1 MRRPASP
8 RQIFIPAFTVGRIKS
23 GGGNGQ
29 QHFRNRHE
37 FIKGVYQFWN
47 SAETLSPGMKNG
59 SAARRF
65 RMKAGGIAR
74 SQQKKGPSQR
84 MESPANEEPAG
95 ENHSPAASVKP
106 VHEQHAQG
114 SGNLVLIRHA
124 GGKRRARLSRT
135 RKKECPESGKF
146 LPIRSG
152 TGTGNPARWR
162 PTRR

>member
-8 RQIFIPAFTVGRIKS
+8 PPDFHPRFHSQQDQS

-47 SAETLSPGMKNG
+47 SAETLSPGMKDG

-124 GGKRRARLSRT
+124 GGKRRDAYPEPGKRSVPNPGSS
-135 RKKECPESGKF
+135 CP
-146 LPIRSG
+146 
-152 TGTGNPARWR
+152 
-162 PTRR
+162 